1 MIIYRNIKK
10 KEEKKG
16 TRHSTSESKIRN
28 RSDPFII
35 RVVRSGTNLAAI
47 KLAKDMESSDKANEA
62 ETDHQNYCGRDLQA
76 RRIIG
81 VESKHVSARAS
92 DCATAATAGGGSGGY
107 DAAATHPRSGGSRA
121 ARSHACSTGR

>member
-1 MIIYRNIKK
+1 
-10 KEEKKG
+10 
-16 TRHSTSESKIRN
+16 
-28 RSDPFII
+28 
-35 RVVRSGTNLAAI
+35 
-47 KLAKDMESSDKANEA
+47 MESSDEGNKA

-81 VESKHVSARAS
+81 VESKYVAARS
-92 DCATAATAGGGSGGY
+92 SGYATATTAGGGSGGY

>member
-10 KEEKKG
+10 KKG

-28 RSDPFII
+28 RSNPFII

-81 VESKHVSARAS
+81 VESEYVAARAS
-92 DCATAATAGGGSGGY
+92 GYATATTAGGGSGGY
-107 DAAATHPRSGGSRA
+107 DAATTHPSSGGSGA
-121 ARSHACSTGR
+121 ARSRDSSTGR